1 MNFLWFEDFLVLAE
15 TGNFSRAAE
24 ERHVTQPAFSRRIR
38 ALEDWL
44 GTTLLDRT
52 SQPAR
57 LTEVGEWFRGEA
69 EELMERVSRIPG
81 EARSVAE
88 AHSTTLRLAATH
100 ALSFTFLPRW
110 LRTLETRTTL
120 GPVQLMSDVLRQCE
134 ALMHQSKVQFVL
146 SHTHPMT
153 QGALEADGL
162 LSAIVGSDVLVPVSA
177 ADQRGDP
184 MYSLDV
190 PGAHPIPVLQY
201 STDSGIGRITRAVVG
216 GRLASMKTH
225 AVFTAHLASVLRTM
239 ALDGRGI
246 AWLPR
251 TLIEEDL
258 ATRRLV
264 AATVDS
270 NWSVP
275 AQIRLFRSPGAI
287 GKAAE
292 DFWNAAVS
300 VAGE

>member
-44 GTTLLDRT
+44 GTELLDRT

-57 LTEVGEWFRGEA
+57 LTEAGEWFRGVS
-69 EELMERVSRIPG
+69 EELMVRVASIPG

-110 LRTLETRTTL
+110 LRTLETRTSL

-153 QGALEADGL
+153 KGALEVDGYP
-162 LSAIVGSDVLVPVSA
+162 STIVGSDVLVPVSA
-177 ADQRGDP
+177 ANQRGDA
-184 MYSLDV
+184 MYSLDGPRADLV
-190 PGAHPIPVLQY
+190 PLLQY

-216 GRLASMKTH
+216 DRLAHVKTNV
-225 AVFTAHLASVLRTM
+225 VFTAHLASVLRTM
-239 ALDGRGI
+239 ALDGRGV

-251 TLIEEDL
+251 TLIEEDVASKRL
-258 ATRRLV
+258 IQAT
-264 AATVDS
+264 ADS

-275 AQIRLFRSPGAI
+275 AQIRLFRSHGAI

-292 DFWNAAVS
+292 DFWNAALS
-300 VAGE
+300 VAAE